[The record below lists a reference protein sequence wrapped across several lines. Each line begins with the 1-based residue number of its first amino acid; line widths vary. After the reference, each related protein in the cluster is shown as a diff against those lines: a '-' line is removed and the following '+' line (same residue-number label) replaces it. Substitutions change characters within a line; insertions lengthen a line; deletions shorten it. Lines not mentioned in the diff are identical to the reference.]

1 MKNTQQFL
9 KQSVKNRGIFIVMT
23 YKDTLLFEVTFDS

>member
-9 KQSVKNRGIFIVMT
+9 KQSVKNKRIFIVIT
-23 YKDTLLFEVTFDS
+23 HKDTLLFEVTFDS